1 MAKSG
6 PMSAYVA
13 RIESIPVCGVEMR
26 KPAVAP
32 LLAPF
37 LRKAVEIGI
46 TPQEQIGSGTPIMT
60 ARMMLLIPP
69 EVPRKRITK
78 SRGRHTAMIP
88 AMKNPMIS
96 HGAIIANTFQNAV
109 QNSKMVF
116 KCHLFS
122 CEEGLSAERM
132 CLSSDGSSDEREL

>member
-1 MAKSG
+1 
-6 PMSAYVA
+6 
-13 RIESIPVCGVEMR
+13 MR

-46 TPQEQIGSGTPIMT
+46 TPQEQIGRGTPIMT

-69 EVPRKRITK
+69 EAPRKRITK

-96 HGAIIANTFQNAV
+96 HGAIIENTFQRAL
-109 QNSKMVF
+109 QNSISIF
-116 KCHLFS
+116 IFHLS
-122 CEEGLSAERM
+122 SNVEGLSAGRM
-132 CLSSDGSSDEREL
+132 RPA